1 MFLGQDR
8 DETREVFFRAWRAH
22 HDGRPLE
29 GVEKLIVQVLLRH
42 PEYHP
47 VLDNPE
53 TARGR
58 DFFSET
64 GDTNPFLHL
73 GMHIAIEEQLSLD
86 QPRGMRDCYRTL
98 LEKIP
103 DEHAVQHRIMECLG
117 EMLWHSQRTQTP
129 LDEKRYM
136 RCLAQLSGNPEPRT

>member
-1 MFLGQDR
+1 MYGEQDR
-8 DETREVFFRAWRAH
+8 GQTREVFFRAWRAH
-22 HDGRPLE
+22 REGRPLE
-29 GVEKLIVQVLLRH
+29 GVEKTIVQVLLRH

-47 VLDNPE
+47 VLENPE

-58 DFFSET
+58 DYFSES

-86 QPRGMRDCYRTL
+86 QPRGVRECYRTL
-98 LEKIP
+98 LDKMP

-117 EMLWHSQRTQTP
+117 EMLWHSQRMQTP
-129 LDEKRYM
+129 LDETQYM
-136 RCLAQLSGNPEPRT
+136 SCLARLAGKPDLTT